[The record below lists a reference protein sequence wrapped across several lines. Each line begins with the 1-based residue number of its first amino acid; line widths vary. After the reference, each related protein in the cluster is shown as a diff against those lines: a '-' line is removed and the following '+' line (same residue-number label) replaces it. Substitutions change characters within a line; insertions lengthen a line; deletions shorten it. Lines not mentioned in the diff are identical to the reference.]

1 MPKFDTTVLEP
12 AAAEIADRNPVLLGE
27 ATALSQAISL
37 KRIAD
42 SLDRL
47 TSATPA
53 LMSVLDINGPAAAA
67 AAVKAAIATKTD
79 DNPWIEWRG
88 GECPVPDGTLVDV
101 RYRWTGITDRARDP
115 RELHWDD
122 RRGGT
127 IVAYRIHKDGSK

>member
-47 TSATPA
+47 ASADKQAA
-53 LMSVLDINGPAAAA
+53 LTAQSLVEQLRT
-67 AAVKAAIATKTD
+67 AAVEAARTD
-79 DNPWIEWRG
+79 DNPWIDWPG
-88 GECPVPDGTLVDV
+88 GECPVPDGVRVDV
-101 RYRWTGITDRARDP
+101 RWRNGDVIACDAGFGAASPVLWTASGLSND
-115 RELHWDD
+115 
-122 RRGGT
+122 
-127 IVAYRIHKDGSK
+127 IVAWRRSTTR